1 MRKPLVGILV
11 IILLLI
17 SSIPAFADGGFFTSV
32 GKDIYEPSQ
41 KALIFYADGREDLV
55 LSVRYEG
62 NASDFAWVVPVPAQ
76 PAVDVADPELFWELA
91 ELTRFYLP
99 PESEGFSAGGIP
111 SLDVTVL
118 EEKTVGPYDVAI
130 LAAEDPAALVD
141 WLNSNGYSFLESDE
155 GILNEYINKQWYFVA
170 SKISTGEEATGLAE
184 GTIEPL
190 VLSFRSDRIVYPLQ
204 ITSLSSD
211 FCEVLL
217 YVFTEQPVVPEEYRF
232 LSLNNAEQV
241 AYFEREDDVFYI
253 ELREL
258 IDFGRI
264 VDRSALGQLLFYR
277 EFGEHIS
284 GEEYLQLSGE
294 QIFELA
300 DSFTKI
306 NHLTKLRAAVTA
318 DKMIDVELKRYES
331 KDYLD
336 SDGDGWSDAEE
347 ALVGSDPQKADTDGD
362 GMLDPED
369 PAPLTRDTL
378 PDWSLPVA
386 LAASLV
392 IALAIWLLSRR
403 KLRKRARN
411 TQGGR

>member
-1 MRKPLVGILV
+1 MKKLVVGML
-11 IILLLI
+11 IIALLLI
-17 SSIPAFADGGFFTSV
+17 PSIPAFADGGFFASME
-32 GKDIYEPSQ
+32 KDIYQPSQ
-41 KALIFYADGREDLV
+41 KALIFYADGREDLI

-62 NASDFAWVVPVPAQ
+62 NASDFAWVVPVPSQ
-76 PAVDVADPELFWELA
+76 PAVDVAGPELFWELA
-91 ELTRFYLP
+91 ELTRLFLP
-99 PESEGFSAGGIP
+99 PESEGFLPGAVS

-118 EEKTVGPYDVAI
+118 EEKAVGPYDVAI

-141 WLNSNGYSFLESDE
+141 WLNSNGYSFPEAGE
-155 GILNEYINKQWYFVA
+155 GILNEYISRQWYFVA
-170 SKISTGEEATGLAE
+170 SKINTGEEATGLAE

-190 VLSFRSDRIVYPLQ
+190 VLSFRSDRIIYPLR

-217 YVFTEQPVVPEEYRF
+217 YVFAEQPVVPEEYQF
-232 LSLNNAEQV
+232 LSLNIAEQV
-241 AYFEREDDVFYI
+241 AYFEREDNVFYI
-253 ELREL
+253 ELREH

-264 VDRSALGQLLFYR
+264 VDRATLGQLLFYR

-284 GEEYLQLSGE
+284 DAEYLQLSGE
-294 QIFELA
+294 QIFKLA

-318 DKMIDVELKRYES
+318 DRMIDIELKRYES

-347 ALVGSDPQKADTDGD
+347 VLVGSDPQKVDTDGD

-386 LAASLV
+386 LAASMV
-392 IALAIWLLSRR
+392 IAFVIWLISWR
-403 KLRKRARN
+403 KVR
-411 TQGGR
+411 GRVKG

>member
-1 MRKPLVGILV
+1 MNKLVVGMLV
-11 IILLLI
+11 IALLLI
-17 SSIPAFADGGFFTSV
+17 PSTPAFADGGFFASM
-32 GKDIYEPSQ
+32 GKDIYQPSQ
-41 KALIFYADGREDLV
+41 KALIFYADGREDLI

-76 PAVDVADPELFWELA
+76 PAVDVAGPELFWELA
-91 ELTRFYLP
+91 ELTRLFLP
-99 PESEGFSAGGIP
+99 PESAGLSPGAAS

-118 EEKTVGPYDVAI
+118 EEKAAGPYDVAI

-141 WLNSNGYSFLESDE
+141 WLNSNGYSFPETGE
-155 GILNEYINKQWYFVA
+155 EILNEYISRQWYFVA
-170 SKISTGEEATGLAE
+170 SKIRIEEEATGLAE

-190 VLSFRSDRIVYPLQ
+190 VLSFRSDSIVYPLR

-217 YVFTEQPVVPEEYRF
+217 YVFAEQPVVPDKYQF
-232 LSLNNAEQV
+232 LSLNIAEQV
-241 AYFEREDDVFYI
+241 AYFEREDNVFYV
-253 ELREL
+253 ELRED

-264 VDRSALGQLLFYR
+264 VDRAPLGQLLFYR

-284 GEEYLQLSGE
+284 DAEYLQLSGE
-294 QIFELA
+294 EIFKLA
-300 DSFTKI
+300 DSFTKM

-318 DKMIDVELKRYES
+318 DRMIDIELKRYES

-336 SDGDGWSDAEE
+336 SDGDSWSDAEE
-347 ALVGSDPQKADTDGD
+347 ALVGSDPQKVDTDGD

-378 PDWSLPVA
+378 PDWSLPMA
-386 LAASLV
+386 LAASMV
-392 IALAIWLLSRR
+392 IAFVIWLISWR
-403 KLRKRARN
+403 KVR
-411 TQGGR
+411 GRVKG

>member
-1 MRKPLVGILV
+1 MNKLVVGMLV
-11 IILLLI
+11 IALLLI
-17 SSIPAFADGGFFTSV
+17 PSTPAFADGGFFASME
-32 GKDIYEPSQ
+32 KDIYQPSQ
-41 KALIFYADGREDLV
+41 KALIFYADGREDLI

-76 PAVDVADPELFWELA
+76 PAVDVAGAELFWELA
-91 ELTRFYLP
+91 ELTRLFLP
-99 PESEGFSAGGIP
+99 PESAGLSPGAAS

-118 EEKTVGPYDVAI
+118 EEKAAGPYDVAI

-141 WLNSNGYSFLESDE
+141 WLNSNGYSFPETGE
-155 GILNEYINKQWYFVA
+155 EILNEYISRQWYFVA
-170 SKISTGEEATGLAE
+170 SKIRTEEEATGLAE

-190 VLSFRSDRIVYPLQ
+190 VLSFRSDSIVYPLR

-217 YVFTEQPVVPEEYRF
+217 YVFAEQPVVPDKYQF
-232 LSLNNAEQV
+232 LSLNIAEQV
-241 AYFEREDDVFYI
+241 AYFEREDNVFYV
-253 ELREL
+253 ELRED

-264 VDRSALGQLLFYR
+264 VDRAPLGQLLFYR

-284 GEEYLQLSGE
+284 DAEYLQLSGE
-294 QIFELA
+294 EIFKLA
-300 DSFTKI
+300 DSFTKM

-318 DKMIDVELKRYES
+318 DRMIDIELKRYES

-336 SDGDGWSDAEE
+336 SDGDSWSDAEE
-347 ALVGSDPQKADTDGD
+347 ALVGSDPQKVDTDGD

-386 LAASLV
+386 LAASMV
-392 IALAIWLLSRR
+392 IAFVIWLISWR
-403 KLRKRARN
+403 KVR
-411 TQGGR
+411 GRVKG